1 MKAILLPETAQMLRD
16 LDIALWDAVHYKT
29 ALSTGKNANRKDPV
43 EVVLV
48 TPRNV
53 NRSFYGR
60 GGDTALAIEDALL
73 RNVELRALVY
83 SGLPGALARLEIAMI
98 DLKHQALT
106 QRFTMTSD
114 AYDDD
119 IPF

>member
-43 EVVLV
+43 EVALV
-48 TPRNV
+48 TPKNV
-53 NRSFYGR
+53 NRTFFGR
-60 GGDTALAIEDALL
+60 GGDTALAIEDALI
-73 RNVELRALVY
+73 RNAELRALVY
-83 SGLPGALARLEIAMI
+83 GGLPGALARLELATAELQRELFNQRCTILWD
-98 DLKHQALT
+98 DL
-106 QRFTMTSD
+106 D
-114 AYDDD
+114 ND